1 MELEINKMRTHWFK
15 AVCRC
20 AMGIPLLLLS
30 GCGATDQPELGAV
43 SGSVK
48 LDGKPLSHVEITF
61 APDVGRPSY
70 GETGDDGM
78 YELIYIRDTKG
89 AKIGKHTITVRSAKV
104 DNSKIAPAEI
114 KPGKNRID
122 IECTA
127 NSQTTDQ
134 RAGDDL

>member
-1 MELEINKMRTHWFK
+1 MKTCWFK
-15 AVCRC
+15 IAGQF
-20 AMGIPLLLLS
+20 AMGIPLLLLI
-30 GCGATDQPELGAV
+30 GCGSSDQPELGTV

-114 KPGKNRID
+114 KPGKNHID

-127 NSQTTDQ
+127 GARSIDQ
-134 RAGDDL
+134 RGGDDL